1 MTLSE
6 ILDADTTGDE
16 AATPAARADSPGVV
30 TTGAHGRR
38 RRRGEA
44 RPFDFRR
51 QSTLSREHVRT
62 MQIVQE
68 TFARGF
74 STLLA
79 SQLRS
84 TANVTIRSIG
94 QQTYDE
100 YVRDIPNPTYMAL
113 LSLPPLSGA
122 AIIQLPLDTAYCAV
136 ELLLG
141 GKGVEEQPER
151 AFTDLEFQLAR
162 GIIEQTLP
170 DLRYA
175 LEPVVVTEPSV
186 MGQESNPQFAQ
197 IAAPTDMV
205 IVVSYDIRIASLRG
219 VATMCIPF
227 SSLQPHLDALSATSI
242 YGAQSQVDVAA
253 SRQRARQHLA
263 SAPIELCAQFRPVEM
278 SADDVVRLQVGDVLP
293 LSHPVDAPLT
303 ISVDG
308 LPAFDAVIGRRNRR
322 MAVRIEGPADPTEQG
337 RRPTRVRIGDR
348 GPVPA

>member
-1 MTLSE
+1 MTATDLSPTHP
-6 ILDADTTGDE
+6 DTSAAAPSTAPGD
-16 AATPAARADSPGVV
+16 GIV
-30 TTGAHGRR
+30 TTGPHGRR
-38 RRRGEA
+38 RRRGEV
-44 RPFDFRR
+44 RSYDFRR

-84 TANVTIRSIG
+84 VAHVGIRSIE
-94 QQTYDE
+94 QRTYDE

-113 LSLPPLSGA
+113 MNLSPLSGA
-122 AIIQLPLDTAYCAV
+122 AIFQLPLDVAFCAV

-141 GKGVEEQPER
+141 GKGYEEQPER
-151 AFTDLEFQLAR
+151 AFTDLELQLIR
-162 GIIEQTLP
+162 GIVEQTLP

-175 LEPVVVTEPSV
+175 LEPVVMTEPAI

-205 IVVSYDIRIASLRG
+205 IVVSYDIRIESLRG

-227 SSLQPHLDALSATSI
+227 SSLQPHLEALSATSM

-253 SRQRARQHLA
+253 SRQRVREHLV
-263 SAPIELCAQFRPVEM
+263 SAPVEISARFRPVEM
-278 SADDVVRLQVGDVLP
+278 SADDVVRLRVGDVIP
-293 LSHPVDAPLT
+293 LSHPTDVPLT
-303 ISVDG
+303 LSVDG
-308 LPAFDAVIGRRNRR
+308 LATFDATIGRRNRR
-322 MAVRIEGPADPTEQG
+322 MAVRIEGPADPEEQG
-337 RRPTRVRIGDR
+337 RRPTRVGIGQH
-348 GPVPA
+348 GPTPA